1 MWYHTCG
8 VMDFNLS
15 PKGTPQLFTLLFSLA
30 TEGKTPQSSAFRETA
45 DDSLR
50 LAVPEKPFGLTLIL
64 RFFDRCG
71 NSGFPSSATGGG
83 NPQFP
88 LGRGGYKE
96 V

>member
-1 MWYHTCG
+1 MT
-8 VMDFNLS
+8 
-15 PKGTPQLFTLLFSLA
+15 A
-30 TEGKTPQSSAFRETA
+30 SA
-45 DDSLR
+45 LR
-50 LAVPEKPFGLTLIL
+50 GGEKPFGLTLIL

-96 V
+96 LPQSRRLRETRRASSLREGANKVG